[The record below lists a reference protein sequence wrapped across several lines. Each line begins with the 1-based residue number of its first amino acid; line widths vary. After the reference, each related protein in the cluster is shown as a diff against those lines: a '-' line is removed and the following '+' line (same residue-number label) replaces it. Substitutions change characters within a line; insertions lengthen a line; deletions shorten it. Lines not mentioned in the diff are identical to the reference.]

1 MAKFILSAFADEAA
15 ESLDGQ
21 IEALLA
27 NGIYQIEPRNIDQK
41 GILDLSEEELVI
53 VSQKLKENGIGVY
66 SLGSPIGKYP
76 IDEPF
81 DKHIDSF
88 AKALRA
94 CQILGAKNM
103 RMFSFFV
110 DGEDLAKY
118 RDVVLSRM
126 STLLALAKCADV
138 RLCHENESRIY
149 GQMPREVDDLV
160 ENLPDL
166 YMIFDAANYRM
177 NDADIDEGLK
187 ATLKRLGYLHIK
199 DAIFETQ
206 TIVPAGEGEGK
217 IEEVIARVD
226 AFTEETV
233 TLTLE
238 PHLFSFAAYKSIDE
252 HELRGTHHFESA
264 TEAFAFA
271 ATSLKNILTKLGYS
285 EGEDHVWK
293 K

>member
-1 MAKFILSAFADEAA
+1 MANFILSAFADEAA

-21 IEALLA
+21 IDALLG
-27 NGIYQIEPRNIDQK
+27 NGIYCIEPRSINGK
-41 GILDLSEEELVI
+41 GVLALSEDELCEA
-53 VSQKLKENGIGVY
+53 SRKLSENGISVY

-81 DKHIDSF
+81 EPHLSDF

-110 DGEDLAKY
+110 EQSELAKK
-118 RDVVLSRM
+118 RERVHERLS
-126 STLLALAKCADV
+126 LFCQLARCADV

-149 GQMPREVDDLV
+149 GQMPKEVLDLV
-160 ENLPDL
+160 ESIPEL

-177 NDADIDEGLK
+177 NDGDVELGIR

-199 DAIFETQ
+199 DAIFSEQ
-206 TIVPAGEGEGK
+206 AIVAAGEGEGK
-217 IEEVIARVD
+217 LREVLAMVD
-226 AFTEETV
+226 KATDETI

-238 PHLFSFAAYKSIDE
+238 PHLFDFAAYKSIDK
-252 HELRGTHHFESA
+252 HELKGRRTFQTA
-264 TEAFAFA
+264 REAFDYAVC
-271 ATSLKNILTKLGYS
+271 TLKNMLSELGYH
-285 EGEDHVWK
+285 EGEDHIWK

>member
-1 MAKFILSAFADEAA
+1 MAKFILSAFADEAS
-15 ESLDGQ
+15 ETLDGQ
-21 IEALLA
+21 IEALLE
-27 NGIYQIEPRNIDQK
+27 NGIYQIEPRNIDK
-41 GILDLSEEELVI
+41 RGILSFTEEELASI
-53 VSQKLKENGIGVY
+53 SAKLKESGIGVY

-81 DKHIDSF
+81 EVHIDSF

-103 RMFSFFV
+103 RVFSFFV
-110 DGEDLAKY
+110 QQDALSEY
-118 RDVVLSRM
+118 RDTVISRM
-126 STLLALAKCADV
+126 NTLLSLARCADV

-160 ENLPDL
+160 EALPDL

-177 NDADIDEGLK
+177 NDGDVDEGMK

-199 DAIFETQ
+199 DAIYESQ
-206 TIVPAGEGEGK
+206 TIVPAGEGEGR
-217 IEEVIARVD
+217 IEEMLRAVD
-226 AFTEETV
+226 ASTDETI

-238 PHLFSFAAYKSIDE
+238 PHLFSFIAYKSIDE
-252 HELRGTHHFESA
+252 HELKGIYSFNNGK
-264 TEAFAFA
+264 EAFAFA
-271 ATSLKNILTKLGYS
+271 ATALKNMLTKLGFT
-285 EGEDHVWK
+285 EGDDHIWK